1 MKMKKITLEDFADN
15 IKTSEMIKTV
25 AEVILYDLNNLDLKR
40 QKEYL
45 EDILWELDRT
55 SFKSYFADLGYLEN
69 YIDNFEDFEDFR
81 RQAS

>member
-1 MKMKKITLEDFADN
+1 MKKTTLEDFADN

-25 AEVILYDLNNLDLKR
+25 AEVILYDLSNLDQEK

-55 SFKSYFADLGYLEN
+55 SLKSYFDDLGCLEN